1 MSNRLPPKYRLKDH
15 PSFADTSLRCKR
27 CDGLYEEDDPPIVG
41 LKGYC
46 SEECK
51 QEDEKHEAKK
61 EALYR
66 LYQEKLREEW
76 KLREQSRR
84 VDAEYVARRMPYDD
98 GPKKGWWSR

>member
-1 MSNRLPPKYRLKDH
+1 MSNRLPPKDRMKDH
-15 PSFADTSLRCKR
+15 PMFADTSLRCKY
-27 CDGLYEEDDPPIVG
+27 CGEPYDEDDPPNPV
-41 LKGYC
+41 LSAYC
-46 SEECK
+46 SLECK
-51 QEDEKHEAKK
+51 NKSAAYHAKK

-66 LYQEKLREEW
+66 LYQEKLKEEW